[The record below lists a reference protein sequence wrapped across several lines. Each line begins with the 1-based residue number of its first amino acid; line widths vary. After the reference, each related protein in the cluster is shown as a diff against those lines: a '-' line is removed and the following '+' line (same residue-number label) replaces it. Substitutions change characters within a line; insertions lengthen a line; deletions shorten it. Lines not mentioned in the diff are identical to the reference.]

1 MASDKRFA
9 VCVDNTDYS
18 AALELRKIYQVLPDP
33 VAASRTYLRIID
45 ESGGAYL
52 YPRRMFLPVKFG
64 PEVRSRLVK
73 VLSCTRRKSP
83 KRPKKTQSRR
93 AANQRGK
100 VRRPGSAKR
109 LKAI

>member
-1 MASDKRFA
+1 MPSDKRFA
-9 VCVDNTDYS
+9 VCVDNTDYP
-18 AALELRKIYQVLPDP
+18 AALELRKIYQVVPDP
-33 VAASRTYLRIID
+33 AAASRSYLRIID

-64 PEVRSRLVK
+64 PEARSRLVK
-73 VLSCTRRKSP
+73 VLSSTGRKSP

-93 AANQRGK
+93 TANQGGK

-109 LKAI
+109 LKTV